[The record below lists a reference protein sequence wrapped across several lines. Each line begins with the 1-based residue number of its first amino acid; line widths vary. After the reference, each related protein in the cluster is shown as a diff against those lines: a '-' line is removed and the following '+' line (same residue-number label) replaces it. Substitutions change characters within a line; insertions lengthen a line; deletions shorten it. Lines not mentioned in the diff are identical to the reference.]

1 MILATMQKE
10 QSAVALQSYPTKPDR
25 ELNLIMGC
33 SEIAGWRNFV
43 DQIQCGAETFLKRYS
58 ETHFNGEVSGVSVFL
73 QEVQRYF
80 ARGYSSESDRRPRGL
95 QRDESSHLYPI
106 PLHQLG
112 RNGTGRWR
120 CLPV

>member
-10 QSAVALQSYPTKPDR
+10 QSVVALQSYPTNPDR

-58 ETHFNGEVSGVSVFL
+58 ETHFNGRSLEFPFFFKKSDGIL
-73 QEVQRYF
+73 HGGIRP
-80 ARGYSSESDRRPRGL
+80 GSDRRPRGL

-106 PLHQLG
+106 PLHQLD